1 MTPARELVQLAA
13 ARNGVD
19 LDAVDRDAFLRAEV
33 ERLELRDEAARIV
46 RQKRAGALL
55 EPSPM
60 LLGDFLAVQDEP
72 ERYRVERLWPVGG
85 RVVLAAQYKAGKT
98 TLRDNLVRALADD
111 ELFLGR
117 FEVNPPEGRMVV
129 IDDELDERML
139 RRWLRDQGV
148 RNTDRVAVL
157 PLRGRVGT
165 FDLLDE
171 DTRARWAAKLREV
184 GASVVLFD
192 CLRPVLDA
200 LGLSEDKD
208 AGRFLVH
215 FDALLS
221 EAGAAE
227 AVVVHH
233 MGHQGERSRGD
244 TRIRDWPDVE
254 WRLVRQAAEDGQ
266 QEAGAR
272 RYFAAYGRDVEQPE
286 GLLAYDPGSR
296 RLTFEGGTRQDSA
309 AEEVLP
315 DVLAYLGDD
324 PGASQRAVIAALHVH
339 PRRHVITALEVGKQ
353 RGRIDTAEGAKRAI
367 LHFLATPESASA
379 PSAPPVRQRT
389 SDECAS
395 APIGRTH
402 THTRSEQSVRHGALP
417 EGTP

>member
-1 MTPARELVQLAA
+1 M
-13 ARNGVD
+13 
-19 LDAVDRDAFLRAEV
+19 
-33 ERLELRDEAARIV
+33 
-46 RQKRAGALL
+46 
-55 EPSPM
+55 
-60 LLGDFLAVQDEP
+60 
-72 ERYRVERLWPVGG
+72 
-85 RVVLAAQYKAGKT
+85 
-98 TLRDNLVRALADD
+98 RALADN

-117 FEVNPPEGRMVV
+117 FEVNPPEGRVVV
-129 IDDELDERML
+129 IDNELDERML
-139 RRWLRDQGV
+139 RRWLGDQGV

-171 DTRARWAAKLREV
+171 DTRARWATKLREV

-208 AGRFLVH
+208 AVRFLVH

-221 EAGAAE
+221 EAGATE

-254 WRLVRQAAEDGQ
+254 WRLVRQNAEDGQ

-296 RLTFEGGTRQDSA
+296 RLTFEGGTRQDAA
-309 AEEVLP
+309 AEKALP
-315 DVLAYLGDD
+315 DVLSYLGDN
-324 PGASQRAVIAALHVH
+324 PGASQRQVISALLNVH
-339 PRRHVITALEVGKQ
+339 PRRHLITALEIGKQ
-353 RGRIDTAEGAKRAI
+353 RGQIDTAEGAKRAT
-367 LHFLATPESASA
+367 LHFLATPECASA

-395 APIGRTH
+395 APIGRTRTH
-402 THTRSEQSVRHGALP
+402 THPEQSVRHGALA
-417 EGTP
+417 EDMS